1 MKLKKITIIM
11 GLILLLPLNIK
22 ALTADL
28 DCGSNTNFH
37 INSDVICKLFVNPE
51 GSLISSFKADIT
63 YPNDIT
69 LIGIQSSWINSST
82 SNRIDMKMQTS
93 TGNEG
98 ITNKTEIATLKF
110 KTTTSYGD
118 KQIKLSGGD
127 LGQTVSIKEIHV
139 ISDNNKLKSLN
150 VIGENIKFDKN
161 VEEYVLKTN
170 KDSIDIKAELDDTNA
185 RYEQNFGPREVS
197 LNYGEQLINI
207 IVIAESN
214 EKNTYTLKVTR
225 QDNRSTND
233 NLSNIVLSLGELS
246 PKFSKDV
253 LNYTV
258 EVPNNASSLTITASL
273 EDKKAEFVSGYGSR
287 TVDLKLGENI
297 ILIQTQAEKGNTK
310 TYTIKVN
317 RNYKGDNNYLK
328 SITLSSGTLNFGKDI
343 FEYKI
348 NVDYNT
354 KELLI
359 SAIAEEKT
367 STVEVVGNKELVVG
381 ENIYKIKVLAE
392 NKSERIYT
400 IIVNRLEEGKTLSN
414 NNYLANLSIKNHSIA
429 FVKDKL
435 TYDIT
440 LTNETSLDLKYD
452 TEDEKAFVKVE
463 GNSDL
468 KNNSVVK
475 IIVTAEDG
483 TTRTYI
489 LNIIKEEAFNYT
501 ILIIPLAILLLGLV
515 VIIVIKKVKPKKKE
529 VNPINE
535 EIVKEKKLVLGENK
549 TSPKKFKVKYKSLD
563 DTLIVKDK

>member
-1 MKLKKITIIM
+1 MKLKRITIIV

-22 ALTADL
+22 ALTAKLVCEDKKIY
-28 DCGSNTNFH
+28 
-37 INSDVICKLFVNPE
+37 INSDVTCKLFINPE

-63 YPNDIT
+63 YPNDIK
-69 LIGIQSSWINSST
+69 LSGIQTSWIDSST
-82 SNRIDMKMQTS
+82 SNKIDMKMQTS

-98 ITNKTEIATLKF
+98 ITSETEIATLKF

-127 LGQTVSIKEIHV
+127 LSSVDISSIHV
-139 ISDNNKLKSLN
+139 ISNENRLNSLN

-161 VEEYVLKTN
+161 TN
-170 KDSIDIKAELDDTNA
+170 IYELTTTKEKINIQAELVDTNA

-328 SITLSSGTLNFGKDI
+328 SITLSSGTLNFDKDI

-529 VNPINE
+529 VNPVNE
-535 EIVKEKKLVLGENK
+535 EVVKEKKLVLGENK
-549 TSPKKFKVKYKSLD
+549 TSPKKFKVRYKSLD

>member
-1 MKLKKITIIM
+1 MKLKRITIIV

-22 ALTADL
+22 ALTAKLVCEDKKIY
-28 DCGSNTNFH
+28 
-37 INSDVICKLFVNPE
+37 INSDVTCKLFINPE

-63 YPNDIT
+63 YPNDIK
-69 LIGIQSSWINSST
+69 LLGIQTSWIDSST
-82 SNRIDMKMQTS
+82 SNKIDMKMQTS

-98 ITNKTEIATLKF
+98 ITSETEIATLKF

-127 LGQTVSIKEIHV
+127 LSSVDISSIHV
-139 ISDNNKLKSLN
+139 ISNENRLNSLN

-161 VEEYVLKTN
+161 TN
-170 KDSIDIKAELDDTNA
+170 IYELTTTKEKINIQAELVDTNA

-328 SITLSSGTLNFGKDI
+328 SITLSSGTLNFDKDI

>member
-1 MKLKKITIIM
+1 MKLKRITIIV

-22 ALTADL
+22 ALTAKLVCEDKKIY
-28 DCGSNTNFH
+28 
-37 INSDVICKLFVNPE
+37 INSDVTCKLFINPE

-63 YPNDIT
+63 YPNDIK
-69 LIGIQSSWINSST
+69 LSGIQTSWIDSST
-82 SNRIDMKMQTS
+82 SNKIDMKMQTS

-98 ITNKTEIATLKF
+98 ITSETEIATLKF

-118 KQIKLSGGD
+118 KQIKLSGSD
-127 LGQTVSIKEIHV
+127 LSSVDISSIHV
-139 ISDNNKLKSLN
+139 ISNENRLNSLN

-161 VEEYVLKTN
+161 TN
-170 KDSIDIKAELDDTNA
+170 IYELTTTKEKINIQAELVDTNA

-328 SITLSSGTLNFGKDI
+328 SITLSSGTLNFDKDI

-549 TSPKKFKVKYKSLD
+549 TSPKKFKVRYKSLD

>member
-1 MKLKKITIIM
+1 MRLKRITIIV

-22 ALTADL
+22 ALTAKLVCEDKKIY
-28 DCGSNTNFH
+28 
-37 INSDVICKLFVNPE
+37 INSDVTCKLFINPE

-63 YPNDIT
+63 YPNDIK
-69 LIGIQSSWINSST
+69 LSGIQTSWIDSST
-82 SNRIDMKMQTS
+82 SNKIDMKMQTS

-98 ITNKTEIATLKF
+98 ITSETEIATLKF

-127 LGQTVSIKEIHV
+127 LSSVDISSIHV
-139 ISDNNKLKSLN
+139 ISNENRLNSLN

-161 VEEYVLKTN
+161 TN
-170 KDSIDIKAELDDTNA
+170 IYELTTTKEKINIQAELVDTNA

-253 LNYTV
+253 FNYTV

-328 SITLSSGTLNFGKDI
+328 SITLSSGTLNFDKDI

-400 IIVNRLEEGKTLSN
+400 IMVNRLEEGKTLSN

-463 GNSDL
+463 GNSNL

>member
-1 MKLKKITIIM
+1 MKLKRITIIV

-22 ALTADL
+22 ALTAKLVCEDKKIY
-28 DCGSNTNFH
+28 
-37 INSDVICKLFVNPE
+37 INSDVTCKLFINPE

-63 YPNDIT
+63 YPNDIK
-69 LIGIQSSWINSST
+69 LSGIQTSWIDSST
-82 SNRIDMKMQTS
+82 SNKIDMKMQTS

-98 ITNKTEIATLKF
+98 ITSETEIATLKF

-127 LGQTVSIKEIHV
+127 LPSVDISSIHV
-139 ISDNNKLKSLN
+139 ISNENRLNSLN

-161 VEEYVLKTN
+161 TN
-170 KDSIDIKAELDDTNA
+170 IYELTTKKEKINIQAELVDTNA

-233 NLSNIVLSLGELS
+233 NLSNIVVSFGELS

-253 LNYTV
+253 LNYTL
-258 EVPNNASSLTITASL
+258 EVPNNVESLTVTPTL
-273 EDKKAEFVSGYGSR
+273 EDKKAEFVSGYGPR
-287 TVDLKLGENI
+287 TIDLKLGENI
-297 ILIQTQAEKGNTK
+297 ILIQTQAEKGNIK

-317 RNYKGDNNYLK
+317 RNDKAANNYLR
-328 SITLSSGTLNFGKDI
+328 SISLSKGTINFDKNI
-343 FEYKI
+343 FEYKV

-354 KELLI
+354 KEFLI
-359 SAIAEEKT
+359 SAIADEKT
-367 STVEVVGNKELVVG
+367 SSVEVVGDKELKVG
-381 ENIYKIKVLAE
+381 ENIYLIKVLAE
-392 NKSERIYT
+392 NKSERIYK
-400 IIVNRLEEGKTLSN
+400 IIVNRLEEGIVLSN

-435 TYDIT
+435 NYDIT
-440 LTNETSLDLKYD
+440 LTNEETLDLKYD
-452 TEDEKAFVKVE
+452 LEDEKAFVKIE
-463 GNSDL
+463 GNNNL

-483 TTRTYI
+483 STRIYN
-489 LNIIKEEAFNYT
+489 LNIIKSQDFNYL
-501 ILIIPLAILLLGLV
+501 ILIIPLIGVLLILG
-515 VIIVIKKVKPKKKE
+515 VIMTIKKVKSNKKE
-529 VNPINE
+529 VNPVNE
-535 EIVKEKKLVLGENK
+535 EVVKEKKLVLNDKKEE
-549 TSPKKFKVKYKSLD
+549 PKKFKVKYKSLD

>member
-1 MKLKKITIIM
+1 
-11 GLILLLPLNIK
+11 
-22 ALTADL
+22 
-28 DCGSNTNFH
+28 
-37 INSDVICKLFVNPE
+37 
-51 GSLISSFKADIT
+51 
-63 YPNDIT
+63 
-69 LIGIQSSWINSST
+69 
-82 SNRIDMKMQTS
+82 MKMQTS

-98 ITNKTEIATLKF
+98 ITSETEIATLKF

-127 LGQTVSIKEIHV
+127 LSSVDISSIHV
-139 ISDNNKLKSLN
+139 ISNENRLNSLN

-161 VEEYVLKTN
+161 TN
-170 KDSIDIKAELDDTNA
+170 IYELTTTKEKINIQAELVDTNA

-328 SITLSSGTLNFGKDI
+328 SITLSSGTLNFDKDI

-501 ILIIPLAILLLGLV
+501 ILIIPLAIFLLGLV

-529 VNPINE
+529 INPINE

-549 TSPKKFKVKYKSLD
+549 TSPKKFKVRYKSLD

>member
-1 MKLKKITIIM
+1 MKLKKFTIIM
-11 GLILLLPLNIK
+11 GLVLLLPLNIK
-22 ALTADL
+22 ALTAKLVCEDKKIY
-28 DCGSNTNFH
+28 
-37 INSDVICKLFVNPE
+37 INSDVTCKLFVNPE
-51 GSLISSFKADIT
+51 GSLINSFKADIT
-63 YPNDIT
+63 YPNDIK
-69 LIGIQSSWINSST
+69 LSGIQTSWIDSST
-82 SNRIDMKMQTS
+82 SNKIDMKMQTS

-98 ITNKTEIATLKF
+98 ITNETEIATLKF

-118 KQIKLSGGD
+118 KQIKLNGGD
-127 LGQTVSIKEIHV
+127 LSSVDISSIHV
-139 ISDNNKLKSLN
+139 ISNENRLNNLN

-161 VEEYVLKTN
+161 TN
-170 KDSIDIKAELDDTNA
+170 TYELTTTKEKINIQAELVDTNA

-258 EVPNNASSLTITASL
+258 EVPNNVSSLTITASL

-297 ILIQTQAEKGNTK
+297 ILIQAQAEKGNTK

-317 RNYKGDNNYLK
+317 RNYKGANNYLK
-328 SITLSSGTLNFGKDI
+328 SITLSSGTLNFNKDI

-359 SAIAEEKT
+359 SAIAEEET

-452 TEDEKAFVKVE
+452 TEDEKSFVKVE
-463 GNSDL
+463 GNNDL
-468 KNNSVVK
+468 KNNSVIK

-489 LNIIKEEAFNYT
+489 LNVIKEETFNYN
-501 ILIIPLAILLLGLV
+501 ILIILLAVLFLALT
-515 VIIVIKKVKPKKKE
+515 VIIIVKKVKSKKKE
-529 VNPINE
+529 VNPVNE
-535 EIVKEKKLVLGENK
+535 EVVKEKKLVLGENK
-549 TSPKKFKVKYKSLD
+549 ASSKKFKVKYKSLD

>member
-1 MKLKKITIIM
+1 MKLKRITIIV

-22 ALTADL
+22 ALTAKLVCEDKKIY
-28 DCGSNTNFH
+28 
-37 INSDVICKLFVNPE
+37 INSDVTCKLFINPE

-63 YPNDIT
+63 YPNDIK
-69 LIGIQSSWINSST
+69 LSGIQTSWIDSST
-82 SNRIDMKMQTS
+82 SNKIDMKMQTS

-98 ITNKTEIATLKF
+98 ITSETEIATLKF

-127 LGQTVSIKEIHV
+127 LSSVDISSIHV
-139 ISDNNKLKSLN
+139 ISNENRLNSLN

-161 VEEYVLKTN
+161 TN
-170 KDSIDIKAELDDTNA
+170 IYELTTTKEKINIQAELVDTNA

-328 SITLSSGTLNFGKDI
+328 SITLSSGTLNFDKDI

-529 VNPINE
+529 INPINE
-535 EIVKEKKLVLGENK
+535 EIVKEKKLVLGEYK

>member
-1 MKLKKITIIM
+1 MKLKRITIIV

-22 ALTADL
+22 ALTAKLVCEDKKIY
-28 DCGSNTNFH
+28 
-37 INSDVICKLFVNPE
+37 INSDVTCKLFINPE

-63 YPNDIT
+63 YPNDIK
-69 LIGIQSSWINSST
+69 LSGIQTSWIDSST
-82 SNRIDMKMQTS
+82 SNKIDMKMQTS

-98 ITNKTEIATLKF
+98 ITSETEIATLKF

-127 LGQTVSIKEIHV
+127 LSSVDISSIHV
-139 ISDNNKLKSLN
+139 ISNENRLNSLN

-161 VEEYVLKTN
+161 TN
-170 KDSIDIKAELDDTNA
+170 IYELTTTKEKINIQAELVDTNA

-214 EKNTYTLKVTR
+214 EKNTYTLKVIR

-328 SITLSSGTLNFGKDI
+328 SITLSSGTLNFDKDI

-400 IIVNRLEEGKTLSN
+400 IIVNRLEEGKTLLN

-529 VNPINE
+529 INPINE

-549 TSPKKFKVKYKSLD
+549 TSPKKFKVRYKSLD

>member
-1 MKLKKITIIM
+1 MKLKRITIIV

-22 ALTADL
+22 ALTAKLVCEDKKIY
-28 DCGSNTNFH
+28 
-37 INSDVICKLFVNPE
+37 INSDVTCKLFINPE

-63 YPNDIT
+63 YPNDIK
-69 LIGIQSSWINSST
+69 LSGIQTSWIDSST
-82 SNRIDMKMQTS
+82 SNKIDMKMQTS

-98 ITNKTEIATLKF
+98 VTSETEIATLKF

-127 LGQTVSIKEIHV
+127 LSSVDISSIHV
-139 ISDNNKLKSLN
+139 ISNENRLNSLN

-161 VEEYVLKTN
+161 TN
-170 KDSIDIKAELDDTNA
+170 IYELTTTKEKINIQAELIDTNA

-328 SITLSSGTLNFGKDI
+328 SITLSSGTLNFDKDI

-463 GNSDL
+463 GNNDL

-489 LNIIKEEAFNYT
+489 LNIIKEETFNYT

-535 EIVKEKKLVLGENK
+535 EVVKEKKLVLGENK
-549 TSPKKFKVKYKSLD
+549 TSPKKIKVKYKSLD

>member
-1 MKLKKITIIM
+1 MKLKRITIIV

-22 ALTADL
+22 ALTAKLVCEDKKIY
-28 DCGSNTNFH
+28 
-37 INSDVICKLFVNPE
+37 INSDVTCKLFINPE

-63 YPNDIT
+63 YPNDIK
-69 LIGIQSSWINSST
+69 LLGIQTSWIDSST
-82 SNRIDMKMQTS
+82 SNKIDMKMQTS

-98 ITNKTEIATLKF
+98 ITSETEIATLKF

-127 LGQTVSIKEIHV
+127 LSSVDISSIHV
-139 ISDNNKLKSLN
+139 ISNENRLNSLN

-161 VEEYVLKTN
+161 TN
-170 KDSIDIKAELDDTNA
+170 IYELTTTKEKINIQAELVDTNA

-328 SITLSSGTLNFGKDI
+328 SITLSSGTLNFDKDI

-515 VIIVIKKVKPKKKE
+515 VIIVIKKVKPKKKK

-549 TSPKKFKVKYKSLD
+549 TSPKKFKVRYKSLD

>member
-1 MKLKKITIIM
+1 MKLKRITIIV

-22 ALTADL
+22 ALTAKLVCEDKKIY
-28 DCGSNTNFH
+28 
-37 INSDVICKLFVNPE
+37 INSDVTCKLFVNPE

-63 YPNDIT
+63 YPNDIK
-69 LIGIQSSWINSST
+69 LSGIQTSWLDSST
-82 SNRIDMKMQTS
+82 SNKIDMKMQTS

-98 ITNKTEIATLKF
+98 ITSETEIATLKF

-127 LGQTVSIKEIHV
+127 LSSVDISSIHV
-139 ISDNNKLKSLN
+139 ISNENRLNSLN

-161 VEEYVLKTN
+161 TN
-170 KDSIDIKAELDDTNA
+170 IYELTTTKEKINIQAELIDTNA

-328 SITLSSGTLNFGKDI
+328 SITLSSGTLNFDKDI

-440 LTNETSLDLKYD
+440 LTNETNLDLKYD

>member
-1 MKLKKITIIM
+1 MKLKRITIIV

-22 ALTADL
+22 ALTAKLVCEDKKIY
-28 DCGSNTNFH
+28 
-37 INSDVICKLFVNPE
+37 INSDVTCKLFINPE

-63 YPNDIT
+63 YPNDIK
-69 LIGIQSSWINSST
+69 LSGIQTSWIDSST
-82 SNRIDMKMQTS
+82 SNKIDMKMQTS

-98 ITNKTEIATLKF
+98 ITSETEIATLKF

-127 LGQTVSIKEIHV
+127 LSSVDISSIHV
-139 ISDNNKLKSLN
+139 ISNENRLNSLN

-161 VEEYVLKTN
+161 TN
-170 KDSIDIKAELDDTNA
+170 IYELTTTKEKINIQAELVDTNA

-328 SITLSSGTLNFGKDI
+328 SITLSSGTLNFDKDI

-440 LTNETSLDLKYD
+440 LTNETNLDLKYD

>member
-1 MKLKKITIIM
+1 MRLKRITIIV

-22 ALTADL
+22 ALTAKLVCEDKKIY
-28 DCGSNTNFH
+28 
-37 INSDVICKLFVNPE
+37 INSDVTCKLFINPE

-63 YPNDIT
+63 YPNDIK
-69 LIGIQSSWINSST
+69 LSGIQTSWIDSST
-82 SNRIDMKMQTS
+82 SNKIDMKMQTS

-98 ITNKTEIATLKF
+98 ITSETEIATLKF

-118 KQIKLSGGD
+118 KQIKLSGGYLPSVD
-127 LGQTVSIKEIHV
+127 ISSIHV
-139 ISDNNKLKSLN
+139 ISNENRLNSLN

-161 VEEYVLKTN
+161 TN
-170 KDSIDIKAELDDTNA
+170 IYELTTKKEKINIQAELVDTNA

-317 RNYKGDNNYLK
+317 RNYKGDNNYVK
-328 SITLSSGTLNFGKDI
+328 SITLSSGTLNFDKDI

>member
-1 MKLKKITIIM
+1 MKLKRITIIV

-22 ALTADL
+22 ALTAKLVCEDKKIY
-28 DCGSNTNFH
+28 
-37 INSDVICKLFVNPE
+37 INSDVTCKLFINPE

-63 YPNDIT
+63 YPNDIK
-69 LIGIQSSWINSST
+69 LSGIQTSWIDSST
-82 SNRIDMKMQTS
+82 SNKIDMKMQTS

-98 ITNKTEIATLKF
+98 ITSETEIATLKF

-127 LGQTVSIKEIHV
+127 LSSVDISSIHV
-139 ISDNNKLKSLN
+139 ISNENRLNSLN

-161 VEEYVLKTN
+161 TN
-170 KDSIDIKAELDDTNA
+170 IYELTTTKEKINIQAELVDTNA

-328 SITLSSGTLNFGKDI
+328 SITLSSGTLNFDKDI

>member
-1 MKLKKITIIM
+1 MKLKRITIIV

-22 ALTADL
+22 ALTAKLVCEDKKIY
-28 DCGSNTNFH
+28 
-37 INSDVICKLFVNPE
+37 INSDVTCKLFINPE

-63 YPNDIT
+63 YPNDIK
-69 LIGIQSSWINSST
+69 LSGIQTSWIDSST
-82 SNRIDMKMQTS
+82 SNKIDMKMQTS

-98 ITNKTEIATLKF
+98 ITSETEIATLKF

-127 LGQTVSIKEIHV
+127 LSSVDISSIHV
-139 ISDNNKLKSLN
+139 ISNENRLNSLN

-161 VEEYVLKTN
+161 TN
-170 KDSIDIKAELDDTNA
+170 IYELTTKKEKINIQAELVDTNA

-328 SITLSSGTLNFGKDI
+328 SITLSSGTLNFDKDI